1 MQICTIYRNEFDI
14 MTLKY
19 SRNVGRHISNTDS
32 KFLIEYIRI
41 IEILVRSLF
50 LYHESHPKRL

>member
-1 MQICTIYRNEFDI
+1 MQICTIYRSEFDI

-19 SRNVGRHISNTDS
+19 SRNVGISNTDS